1 LQGVAQIPL
10 LQLPS
15 FDVPEANHLQ
25 TLFLR

>member
-15 FDVPEANHLQ
+15 SDVLDANHLQ
-25 TLFLR
+25 TLFIR

>member
-15 FDVPEANHLQ
+15 FDVLNANHLQ
-25 TLFLR
+25 TLFIR